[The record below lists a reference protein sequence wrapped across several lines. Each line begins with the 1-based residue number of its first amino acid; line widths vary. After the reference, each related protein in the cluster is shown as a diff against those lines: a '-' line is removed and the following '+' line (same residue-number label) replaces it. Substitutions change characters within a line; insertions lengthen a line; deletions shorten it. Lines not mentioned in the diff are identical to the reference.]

1 MSGPKGHILLAESAV
16 VTTNVSL
23 QEGNCEA
30 PYLFDLCV
38 PGQICLIH
46 TMSRARISNKF
57 VQQMWF

>member
-1 MSGPKGHILLAESAV
+1 MSWPKGHISLAESAV

-30 PYLFDLCV
+30 LYLFDLGV

-46 TMSRARISNKF
+46 AMSRASVSNKL